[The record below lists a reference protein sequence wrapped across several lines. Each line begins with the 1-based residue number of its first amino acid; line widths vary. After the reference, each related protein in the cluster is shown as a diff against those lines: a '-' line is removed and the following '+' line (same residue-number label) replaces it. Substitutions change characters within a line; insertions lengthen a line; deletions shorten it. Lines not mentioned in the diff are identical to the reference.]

1 MGANEWRTGDAWPL
15 PGTQWT
21 EIMRLTLA
29 PSPTEDDIY

>member
-1 MGANEWRTGDAWPL
+1 MGANEWRTGDACPL
-15 PGTQWT
+15 PVTPWT

>member
-1 MGANEWRTGDAWPL
+1 MGANEWRTGDAWSL